1 MLNKKIQITENVVIS
16 LYRCNAETLG
26 VDIVRFYF
34 KGELVGTYISTV
46 FEKRASVCLYE
57 LVDEVASEEAKAF
70 LLECSNQKEIL
81 KTLKGLKDIR
91 KDLTNEDKAIFN
103 VYLKAFDVN

>member
-1 MLNKKIQITENVVIS
+1 MLNKKIQITENVVI
-16 LYRCNAETLG
+16 T
-26 VDIVRFYF
+26 VVRFDENNLCVDAVRLYF
-34 KGELVGTYISTV
+34 KGALVGTYISTV

-57 LVDEVASEEAKAF
+57 LVDDVAAEEAKAF

-91 KDLTNEDKAIFN
+91 KDLTNEDKAIFS
-103 VYLKAFDVN
+103 VYLKAFQLN